1 MQIGVL
7 GFMQQV
13 KLFKGIKNI
22 RNEKSKLP
30 LKITT
35 ELTGFWF
42 FFYAYA
48 RLTDQGLYTQSQLCG
63 NMYTFA
69 HTFWAQKYT
78 HKYTNRKITKCLQHR
93 LEHSELSNVSN
104 YIISYVATIIQM

>member
-22 RNEKSKLP
+22 RKEKSKLP

-35 ELTGFWF
+35 ELIGF
-42 FFYAYA
+42 FFSTFM
-48 RLTDQGLYTQSQLCG
+48 LNCKGLYTQSQLRE
-63 NMYTFA
+63 NTYTFA
-69 HTFWAQKYT
+69 HTFWA
-78 HKYTNRKITKCLQHR
+78 
-93 LEHSELSNVSN
+93 
-104 YIISYVATIIQM
+104 

>member
-22 RNEKSKLP
+22 RKEKSKLP

-35 ELTGFWF
+35 ELIGFF
-42 FFYAYA
+42 FFYVYA
-48 RLTDQGLYTQSQLCG
+48 KL
-63 NMYTFA
+63 
-69 HTFWAQKYT
+69 
-78 HKYTNRKITKCLQHR
+78 
-93 LEHSELSNVSN
+93 
-104 YIISYVATIIQM
+104 